1 LRKSDPI
8 GRNSDGKISIII
20 DKETRF
26 LLHNHNTGSV
36 YIETYE
42 NIKEIIKSL
51 STLSKVHLHLDISK
65 YDKDYITA
73 LITHGLSW
81 SIMIHVPLMFL
92 GGIRDDFFLL
102 LSVLFNAVIHAIIDN
117 LKANKL
123 KINLDV
129 DQCLHGLQIVITW
142 IVFSLISYYQ
152 L

>member
-1 LRKSDPI
+1 MWSVKVLLLMFLFD
-8 GRNSDGKISIII
+8 II
-20 DKETRF
+20 DDF
-26 LLHNHNTGSV
+26 VLQP
-36 YIETYE
+36 IC
-42 NIKEIIKSL
+42 
-51 STLSKVHLHLDISK
+51 LSKLKQKRYWIEECKKYNLNISK
-65 YDKDYITA
+65 YDTDYITA
-73 LITHGLSW
+73 LLIHGLSW

>member
-1 LRKSDPI
+1 MW
-8 GRNSDGKISIII
+8 SIKVLLLMFLFDII
-20 DKETRF
+20 DDF
-26 LLHNHNTGSV
+26 VLQP
-36 YIETYE
+36 IC
-42 NIKEIIKSL
+42 
-51 STLSKVHLHLDISK
+51 LSKLKQKRYWIEECKKYNLNISK

-73 LITHGLSW
+73 LIMHGLSW

-142 IVFSLISYYQ
+142 IVFSLISHYQ
-152 L
+152 LFLWINKNI

>member
-1 LRKSDPI
+1 MW
-8 GRNSDGKISIII
+8 SIKVLLLMFLFDII
-20 DKETRF
+20 DDF
-26 LLHNHNTGSV
+26 VLQP
-36 YIETYE
+36 IC
-42 NIKEIIKSL
+42 
-51 STLSKVHLHLDISK
+51 LSKLKQKRYWIEECKKYNLNISK
-65 YDKDYITA
+65 YDTDYITA

-102 LSVLFNAVIHAIIDN
+102 LSVLFNAVIHAIIDD

-142 IVFSLISYYQ
+142 IVFSLISHYQ
-152 L
+152 LFY

>member
-1 LRKSDPI
+1 MWSVKVLLLMFLFD
-8 GRNSDGKISIII
+8 II
-20 DKETRF
+20 DDF
-26 LLHNHNTGSV
+26 VLQP
-36 YIETYE
+36 IC
-42 NIKEIIKSL
+42 
-51 STLSKVHLHLDISK
+51 LSKLKQKRYWIEECKKYKLNFSK
-65 YDKDYITA
+65 YDTDYITA
-73 LITHGLSW
+73 LLIHGLSW